1 MDRLRVG
8 LIGFGYWGPNL
19 IRNFAACP
27 LTEMVAVCDAIPAR
41 QAAVSRA
48 YPGMTVVGSVDEL
61 LDLTIDAV
69 AIATPVSSHFP
80 LALRCLEAG
89 KDVLVEKPLA
99 ATVREAQTLA
109 DRANRLGRVLMVD
122 HTYLFNNAVRRMKA
136 LYEAGEL
143 GDLYYLDSIRINL
156 GLFQNDVNV
165 IWDLAPHDLSIA
177 EHVLGIVP
185 RSISATGCA
194 HADPAIEDIA
204 YVNVDYGDH
213 LMASFHVNW
222 LSPVKVRQMILAG
235 SRKSLIFNEL
245 NPAEPLKL
253 YDRGIE
259 LSEAVEATQRRRVGY
274 RTGDMWSPHIEPAE
288 ALQAVVSHFAECVRE
303 RAVPVSDGRMGVRV
317 VRLLEAATRSIRA
330 QGGRVVLSAG
340 GTIHV
345 EGSNGDVGS
354 GTNRLHELH
363 PCVADRATRAKGGDS
378 LLREPLRVSGG

>member
-1 MDRLRVG
+1 
-8 LIGFGYWGPNL
+8 
-19 IRNFAACP
+19 
-27 LTEMVAVCDAIPAR
+27 
-41 QAAVSRA
+41 
-48 YPGMTVVGSVDEL
+48 MTVVGSVDEL
-61 LDLTIDAV
+61 LDLPLDAV
-69 AIATPVSSHFP
+69 AIATPVSTHFP
-80 LALRCLEAG
+80 LADAVPGGRQGRAG
-89 KDVLVEKPLA
+89 
-99 ATVREAQTLA
+99 REAAGRDGAGSPDPDRPGKPARPRADGGPHLPVQQRRPADEGTLSRPGNSA
-109 DRANRLGRVLMVD
+109 
-122 HTYLFNNAVRRMKA
+122 TC
-136 LYEAGEL
+136 
-143 GDLYYLDSIRINL
+143 YYLDSIRINL

-177 EHVLGIVP
+177 EHILGIIP

-194 HADPAIEDIA
+194 HADPVIEDIA
-204 YVNVDYGDH
+204 YVNVDYGDQ

-259 LSEAVEATQRRRVGY
+259 LSETAEETQRLRVGY

-303 RAVPVSDGRMGVRV
+303 RAVPISDGRMGVRV

-340 GTIHV
+340 R
-345 EGSNGDVGS
+345 D
-354 GTNRLHELH
+354 
-363 PCVADRATRAKGGDS
+363 DS
-378 LLREPLRVSGG
+378 C